1 MTARI
6 LPQKGS
12 MSTTRSFTIGMF
24 PIAEI
29 TGTWPDSAM
38 STIRVLHAS
47 TAAPSMRIP
56 HEPQIII
63 RQLLRYASVPSWL
76 VLDDVEDVEQRRPVR
91 RVDLVLL
98 ERALARDGVVA
109 PDLQGHLHA
118 AQYVLS
124 CGCHF
129 VIVTG
134 FQSSFGAPSSHV
146 TMVCRR

>member
-63 RQLLRYASVPSWL
+63 RQLLRYASVPSCRSL
-76 VLDDVEDVEQRRPVR
+76 TMSRTSSSVAQSG
-91 RVDLVLL
+91 
-98 ERALARDGVVA
+98 ASTSYSFSARSPA
-109 PDLQGHLHA
+109 MA
-118 AQYVLS
+118 S
-124 CGCHF
+124 
-129 VIVTG
+129 
-134 FQSSFGAPSSHV
+134 
-146 TMVCRR
+146 